1 MASTQYHEASAE
13 PNLVPILDMVF
24 QLITFFMLVINFKG
38 AQIDMNLK
46 LPVIGSARPV
56 DTKGQQD
63 LLVLNIDS
71 EGALTVYGTPRDIDS
86 YVASEAQASLLAAR
100 RNNPA
105 LESGDELPTTVVI
118 RADRS
123 TPFRLL
129 NRVIQTCQKYGFRN
143 FSLKAM
149 NREEDGAT

>member
-1 MASTQYHEASAE
+1 MASSNYHEASAE

-24 QLITFFMLVINFKG
+24 QLITFFMLVINFRG
-38 AQIDMNLK
+38 AQLDMNLK

-56 DTKGQQD
+56 DTKGQTD
-63 LLVLNIDS
+63 LLVLNIAAD
-71 EGALTVYGTPRDIDS
+71 GALTVYGASRDIDS
-86 YVASEAQASLLAAR
+86 YVAAEAQASLLAAR
-100 RNNPA
+100 KENPQ
-105 LESGDELPTTVVI
+105 LESGDDLPTTVVI

-129 NRVIQTCQKYGFRN
+129 NRVIQACQEHGFRN

-149 NREEDGAT
+149 NREEESAG